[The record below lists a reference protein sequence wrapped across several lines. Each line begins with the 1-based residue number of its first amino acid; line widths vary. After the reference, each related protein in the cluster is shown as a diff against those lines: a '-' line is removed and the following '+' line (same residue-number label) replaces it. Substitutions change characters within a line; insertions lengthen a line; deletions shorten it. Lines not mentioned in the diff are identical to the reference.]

1 MQMMKCAVIGLVL
14 LCCAFGFELTSKMSK
29 SNARRQAPDDECI
42 DQALSDGTVTA
53 ECIQAID
60 SALDDEAEV
69 AAVCSSTCDSL
80 YLAWVQ
86 CDGEEDTRQAYS
98 FECTNGYVGPRAAYV

>member
-1 MQMMKCAVIGLVL
+1 MKCAVIGLVL

-60 SALDDEAEV
+60 SALDDEAEL
-69 AAVCSSTCDSL
+69 AALCSSTCDSL

-86 CDGEEDTRQAYS
+86 CDGEEATRQAYND
-98 FECTNGYVGPRAAYV
+98 ECTNGYVGPSAAYRI

>member
-1 MQMMKCAVIGLVL
+1 MMKCAAIGLVL
-14 LCCAFGFELTSKMSK
+14 LCCAFGFELTSTMSK
-29 SNARRQAPDDECI
+29 SNARPPDDECI

-53 ECIQAID
+53 ECTQAID
-60 SALDDEAEV
+60 GALDDEAEL

-86 CDGEEDTRQAYS
+86 CDGEEATRQAYS
-98 FECTNGYVGPRAAYV
+98 IECTNGYVGPGAAYRI